1 MSTPIVPLYLSE
13 DNLIEWD
20 ALTDAADGTF
30 VNDATMTFT
39 IKDTAEAALTGAN
52 GVSMSYVAA
61 SDGKYQGVAPSTV
74 TYTDAATYYL
84 EVTAAS
90 SGRDG
95 FRRITCKAQYHGA
108 KP

>member
-1 MSTPIVPLYLSE
+1 MSTPILPLYLSE
-13 DNLIEWD
+13 DNLIEMD
-20 ALTDAADGTF
+20 ELTDAADGTY
-30 VNDATMTFT
+30 VNDATMTFS
-39 IKDTAEAALTGAN
+39 IKDTAEAVLTGAN
-52 GVSMSYVAA
+52 GVTMSYVAA
-61 SDGKYQGVAPSTV
+61 SNGKYQGVSPKTV
-74 TYTDAATYYL
+74 VFTVATTYYL